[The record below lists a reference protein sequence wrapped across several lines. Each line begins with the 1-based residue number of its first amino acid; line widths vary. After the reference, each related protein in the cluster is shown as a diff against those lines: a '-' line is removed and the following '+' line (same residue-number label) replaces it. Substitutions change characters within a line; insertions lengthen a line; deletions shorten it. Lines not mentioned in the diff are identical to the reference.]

1 MKNTKRSRFWPVGVN
16 LLFLGFF
23 GAEIDRTVAA
33 QNPQTGA
40 VSGTVT
46 ARDSGGPVAGAVVT
60 VDGTSLTTVATPA
73 GRFRIENVPAGQ
85 AVLVVRAPG
94 FLELHSSPVQVRANE
109 TSELIVALEV
119 TPNYLERVQ
128 VTATKTPLSIGD
140 VAAQTDIVDRSVIES
155 RGDQTLVQA
164 IAHVPG
170 AVVSTQLGIFES
182 VMLRGLPRGDPEF
195 TNTLLLIDGVPQTT
209 SRNGS
214 RVIGL
219 TINDASDIEIVRGPN
234 SALYGRTAIGGS
246 VNVQTAGPTARPE
259 LNVDFTGGQQGMLK
273 GVARVSG
280 PIAQWGGY
288 YASIGKE
295 RNTGYFNTK
304 TGGDYLDGNTAV
316 FGKLTFAPDGKSFGS
331 LSFNH
336 VNSDNSTPT
345 NEPIIDGQLLH
356 ILDPRFDRLTNFNV
370 PGPNYHQGES
380 RLTFNYTRQLSPW
393 SRIVEVFGY
402 RDVQQQFIHDGDF
415 ISTPFD
421 LDAHTVEMYPFDQD
435 LKEKIAYEELR
446 VELFPQIG
454 RVKNSLIV
462 GGSYER
468 TSGTLATDFLFTDE
482 DNEGIPI
489 NFLNPVIPPMSEWSH
504 DVQPTRTYHLGIT
517 GLFAQYM
524 IEPAS
529 RWVFTVGGR
538 YDRLALDN
546 QPEGGLKVDQT
557 FSAFSPKASAT
568 FKLLGE
574 EGAGK
579 PAINLYAAYSRA
591 FLPPRA
597 PSSLT
602 PANAVLVLQPE
613 DINNIEGGL
622 KGSLLGGRVSLE
634 ATYFHMTEGG
644 VVLSRQQGPFFF
656 PTNAGQLRY
665 KGGETG
671 LSVAVTPKASVY
683 VNAAFYRNRFGD
695 FVIQSEDGDEVLT
708 GNKLPISPNRVVN
721 WGVRFTPAP
730 AVDATVNVKHIG
742 AVQADRENTFTIDPY
757 TLVDAAVTWRCGPLR
772 TTLSAHNLFNEEY
785 YWNAD
790 GFTADPGRPRQAL
803 FTVSVLFK

>member
-1 MKNTKRSRFWPVGVN
+1 MIAALFVAGPVVAQTGPQ
-16 LLFLGFF
+16 G
-23 GAEIDRTVAA
+23 TVA
-33 QNPQTGA
+33 
-40 VSGTVT
+40 GTVT
-46 ARDSGGPVAGAVVT
+46 ARAGGQPVAGAIVA
-60 VDGTSLTTVATPA
+60 VDGKSLSTVAGGT
-73 GRFRIENVPAGQ
+73 GRFQILNVPAGA
-85 AVLVVRAPG
+85 AVLIVKAPG
-94 FLELHSSPVQVRANE
+94 FLDLRSTAVQVRAGE
-109 TSELIVALEV
+109 TAELNIELEV
-119 TPNYLERVQ
+119 TPNFMERVQ
-128 VTATKTPLSIGD
+128 VTASKTPLSVGD
-140 VAAQTDIVDRSVIES
+140 VPAQTDIIDRDTIES

-219 TINDASDIEIVRGPN
+219 TINDASNIEVVRGPN

-246 VNVQTAGPTARPE
+246 VNVLTAAPTPKPE
-259 LNVDFTGGQQGMLK
+259 FNVDFTGGQQGMLK
-273 GVARVSG
+273 GLARVSG

-304 TGGDYLDGNTAV
+304 TGGDYSDGNTAV
-316 FGKLTFAPDGKSFGS
+316 FGKLTFAPDSKAFGS
-331 LSFNH
+331 VSFNH
-336 VNSDNSTPT
+336 VDSDNSTPT
-345 NEPIIDGQLLH
+345 NEPIVDGQLLH
-356 ILDPRFDRLTNFNV
+356 VIEPRFDRLTNFNI

-380 RLTFNYTRQLSPW
+380 RLTFNYTRQLSSW
-393 SRIVEVFGY
+393 SRLVEVFGY

-421 LDAHTVEMYPFDQD
+421 LEAHAIEMYPFDQD
-435 LKEKIAYEELR
+435 LKEKIAYQELR
-446 VELFPQIG
+446 VELTPKIG
-454 RVKNSLIV
+454 AVKNSLIV

-482 DNEGIPI
+482 ENEGIPI
-489 NFLNPVIPPMSEWSH
+489 NYLNPVIPPMSTWQH
-504 DVQPTRTYHLGIT
+504 DVQPTRTYHLGVT

-524 IEPAS
+524 IEPAA
-529 RWVFTVGGR
+529 RWVFTAGGR

-546 QPEGGLKVDQT
+546 QPEGGVKVDQT

-574 EGAGK
+574 EGPSR
-579 PAINLYAAYSRA
+579 PALNLYAAYSRA

-602 PANAVLVLQPE
+602 PANAPLVLQPE
-613 DINNIEGGL
+613 HIDNVEGGL
-622 KGSLLGGRVSLE
+622 KGSLLNGRMSLE
-634 ATYFHMTEGG
+634 ATYFHMTEDG
-644 VVLSRQQGPFFF
+644 VVLTRQQGPFFF

-665 KGGETG
+665 KGVETG
-671 LSVAVTPKASVY
+671 VSVAVAPKASIFL
-683 VNAAFYRNRFGD
+683 NAAFYRSRFGD
-695 FVIQSEDGDEVLT
+695 FVIQSEDGDDVLT
-708 GNKLPISPNRVVN
+708 GNKLPIAPDHVVN
-721 WGVRFTPAP
+721 WGVRFAP
-730 AVDATVNVKHIG
+730 AAMWDATVDVKHMG
-742 AVQADRENTFTIDPY
+742 GVQADRENTFTIDPY
-757 TLVDAAVTWRCGPLR
+757 TLVDAAVTWRRGPIR
-772 TTLSAHNLFNEEY
+772 ATLSAHNLFNEEY

-790 GFTADPGRPRQAL
+790 GETADPGRPRQVL
-803 FTVSVLFK
+803 FTVSVLVK